1 MVDVDKAVIARLKKG
16 GKQFEI
22 KVDCDKALEF
32 KEGKNVSF
40 EDILATNEI
49 YFDVKKGEKASTG
62 DFQDIFQTEDVILE
76 LNRILKI
83 WRFENYQTRKN
94 CRLKDYERFGRW
106 ATSPERDADGL
117 DYIFYDGPDNIIAF
131 WDSKTRVLFAK

>member
-1 MVDVDKAVIARLKKG
+1 MDMTIGEEKMIYR
-16 GKQFEI
+16 
-22 KVDCDKALEF
+22 
-32 KEGKNVSF
+32 
-40 EDILATNEI
+40 DINHNFGRCHFI
-49 YFDVKKGEKASTG
+49 SQV
-62 DFQDIFQTEDVILE
+62 FQTEDVILE